1 MTGLRP
7 DEITIA
13 LRDANKIADLLP
25 VVEQTLESVT
35 LRS

>member
-13 LRDANKIADLLP
+13 MRDANRLAELLP
-25 VVEQTLESVT
+25 VVEQTLEGVS
-35 LRS
+35 LKS